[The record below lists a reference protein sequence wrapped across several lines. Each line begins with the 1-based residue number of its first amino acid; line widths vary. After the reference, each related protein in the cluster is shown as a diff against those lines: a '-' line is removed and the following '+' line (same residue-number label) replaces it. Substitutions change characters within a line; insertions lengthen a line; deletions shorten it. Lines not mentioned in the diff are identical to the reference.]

1 MVVKVKPLAFNNGPQ
16 KDELLDGLRNDEG
29 LQEGWNEIIILVE
42 KEVATTGI
50 ARGKPTRPAW
60 VDQLEKLLG
69 DLGTSKSFGKVEI
82 SKGSRILPFVCPSR
96 TISLGSP
103 HEDLIP
109 IG

>member
-1 MVVKVKPLAFNNGPQ
+1 MVVKVKPLAINNGPQ

-29 LQEGWNEIIILVE
+29 LQEGWNEIVIVVE
-42 KEVATTGI
+42 KEVATTGH
-50 ARGKPTRPAW
+50 ARGKTTRPAW
-60 VDQLEKLLG
+60 VDRLEQLLG
-69 DLGTSKSFGKVEI
+69 DLCNSKSVGTVQVTK
-82 SKGSRILPFVCPSR
+82 SSRILPFVCPSR